1 MSEMSKEKKKRLGT
15 GLDALFGEDLSLEEE
30 TEEAVFELPVV
41 KIEPREDQPRRRFDE
56 DALEELAE
64 SIRQHGLIQPIT
76 VRPEENGYYQII
88 AGERRWRAARL
99 AGLKTVPVHVLTV
112 DEQKA
117 MEMALVENL
126 QREDLNPIEEA
137 QGYEMLQQTYG
148 MTQEAVA
155 SSVGRSRPAIA
166 NAIRLL
172 ALSEP
177 VRKLVE
183 NGELSAG
190 HARTLLPLSDPDMQ
204 LKTARTILEKNLS
217 VRRAEALVD
226 NLLKEPQLD
235 AGVQRK
241 SSGVDYLGE
250 CARSLEQ
257 ALGRKVRM
265 TQGRKTGKIELE
277 YYDADDRE
285 ALLEALQQL
294 PKRQKKN
301 TGERDK

>member
-1 MSEMSKEKKKRLGT
+1 MNDMSKEKKRRLGT
-15 GLDALFGEDLSLEEE
+15 GLDALFGEDLSLENDADE
-30 TEEAVFELPVV
+30 TVFELPVV

-76 VRPEENGYYQII
+76 VRPEENGYYPIS

-99 AGLKTVPVHVLTV
+99 AGLETIPVHVLTV

-137 QGYEMLQQTYG
+137 MGYDMLQQTYG

-155 SSVGRSRPAIA
+155 SSVGRSRPAVA

-172 ALSEP
+172 SLSEP

-183 NGELSAG
+183 NGQLSAG
-190 HARTLLPLSDPDMQ
+190 HARTLLPLSDPDIQ
-204 LKTARTILEKNLS
+204 LKAAQTVLEKNLS

-226 NLLKEPQLD
+226 SMLKEPERTVT
-235 AGVQRK
+235 VQRRI
-241 SSGVDYLGE
+241 GAVDYLGE

-257 ALGRKVRM
+257 VLGRKVRM

-294 PKRQKKN
+294 PKRQKMKQ
-301 TGERDK
+301 ERDT

>member
-56 DALEELAE
+56 EALEELAE

-99 AGLKTVPVHVLTV
+99 AGLETVPVHVLTV

-235 AGVQRK
+235 AGRN

-301 TGERDK
+301 TGERDI